1 MNLLAHIYLSGQN
14 DEVRIGNFI
23 GDYVKGHRYR
33 RYSPEIKKGI
43 LLHRSIDTF
52 TDHHPLPPAV
62 KKLLR
67 PYYHKH
73 AGIVVDVFYDHFLA
87 NNWYFYSH
95 RDLAEYI
102 SCFYRTL
109 ENNLYRLPSS
119 VQRFVPVMIRKNRIL
134 SYRWMSGIEAAL
146 QVMAR
151 HTSLPEKTPYA
162 MEVLNHHYELINR
175 NFQAFFPQI
184 IEHVVERY
192 KVDVEYYKSWSH

>member
-1 MNLLAHIYLSGQN
+1 MNLLAHIYLSGQ
-14 DEVRIGNFI
+14 DDQVRIGNFI
-23 GDYVKGHRYR
+23 GDYVKGRKYR
-33 RYSPEIKKGI
+33 RYSPAIKKGI

-52 TDHHPLPPAV
+52 TDHHVVPLKV

-87 NNWYFYSH
+87 NNWSYYSQSN
-95 RDLAEYI
+95 LADYI
-102 SCFYRTL
+102 GHFYRIL
-109 ENNLYRLPSS
+109 EDNFDRLPAS

-134 SYRWMSGIEAAL
+134 SYRWMSGIEEAL

-162 MEVLNHHYELINR
+162 MQVLNDHYDLINR

-184 IEHVVERY
+184 INHVVDGYR
-192 KVDVEYYKSWSH
+192 VDIEYCRSWNH